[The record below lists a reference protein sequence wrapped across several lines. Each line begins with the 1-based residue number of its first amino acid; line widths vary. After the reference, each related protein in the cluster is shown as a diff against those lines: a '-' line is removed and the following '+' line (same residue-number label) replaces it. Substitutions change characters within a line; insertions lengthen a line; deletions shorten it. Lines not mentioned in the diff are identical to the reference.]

1 MKLKRTFLNLT
12 SANNTF
18 LFKTA
23 YLKMGFFVYQQVWGI
38 SYSLL
43 MPELQL
49 QTASA
54 DSMDHVRSTRPP
66 SMESPNLLSLR

>member
-1 MKLKRTFLNLT
+1 
-12 SANNTF
+12 
-18 LFKTA
+18 
-23 YLKMGFFVYQQVWGI
+23 MGFFVYQQVWGI